1 MFPAGGAGPVVC
13 GGGRVTEQ
21 EVPPTKRCTKCGEEK
36 PLDAF
41 HRDASSPDGHKRWCK
56 TCNNAASREYYAR
69 KKEGPDIVKPPK
81 WVALT
86 CETCGKEMH
95 YRRSEIESRRRR
107 GVLVP
112 RFCSM
117 RCRGMAQR
125 REPDLAGGA

>member
-1 MFPAGGAGPVVC
+1 MRLGL
-13 GGGRVTEQ
+13 GGGGMIAAG
-21 EVPPTKRCTKCGEEK
+21 PTKRCLNCGEAK
-36 PLDAF
+36 PLTEF
-41 HRDASSPDGHKRWCK
+41 HRDASSPDGHKRRCK
-56 TCNNAASREYYAR
+56 ACNNAAFREYYAR
-69 KKEGPDIVKPPK
+69 KKATPDVVKPAK

-107 GVLVP
+107 GVPVP

-125 REPDLAGGA
+125 REPDQAGGA